1 MQRYLK
7 HRILKHIAHQSYSP
21 QQSRDLAKAIGVEQ
35 DDYNAFALAV
45 RELVEENQIVYGVNE
60 TIALPPLGSEL
71 VGKFK
76 RNDRGFGFVIPDQ
89 ANNHGD
95 LYVSARDTMGAMT
108 GDRVR
113 AEVVR
118 SQRGR
123 EGGRGGPAG
132 RIVEII
138 QRGQTSFVG
147 ELQKKGGSWM
157 VFPDGRTLGE
167 PIVVRDPSA
176 KNAKPGDKVVV
187 EITVYPEGRM
197 LGEGVITEVLGDSG
211 APSVETRGVMVAY
224 GLADAFPDDAKDEA
238 RDAVRDYNENEA
250 EYFVDRLDARQTF
263 TVTIDPPDAK
273 DFDDA
278 ISITRTDTGW
288 ELGVHIADVA
298 TFVRPGSVLDDEA
311 ISRGNSTYLPRKV
324 IPMLPEVL
332 SNGICSLQPGVPRLT
347 KSAFITYDSD
357 GKPIASRFA
366 SAVISSDFRLTYLEA
381 QALID
386 GDSDEAAAKQAVEKN
401 TYTDELRQ
409 ALAEMDNL
417 AKTIRR
423 RRFAEGMIVLD
434 LPEVELVF
442 DDDGHVIDA
451 QPEDDAYTHKVIEMF
466 MVEANEAVARAF
478 NDLSV
483 PVIRRIHP
491 DPGAHETK
499 DLRQFARVAGFNIPN
514 NPTRSELQAL
524 LDATR
529 GKPAAKAVH
538 LAVLKTLTRAEYAPQ
553 IVGHFALA
561 SEHYLHFTSPIR
573 RYPDLTAHRAL
584 EALFEYQPDGKVPSG
599 KGDREK
605 LARQLMDDDRC
616 PDEPVL
622 AQLAKHCS
630 TTERNAE
637 AAERELRNL
646 LVLQLLTNHVG
657 EEFPA
662 TVTGVT
668 SFGVYLQIDK
678 YLVEGLI
685 RTGDLPGAPA
695 ERWMLN
701 RSTGAM
707 TAQRSGRLIQI
718 GGAYTVRIDRI
729 DLARREM
736 DLRIVEDE
744 RFRRRKPTPR
754 QDALAPKHKGGRRTK
769 HATHH
774 KGKGKGGGKGGG
786 RGKRR

>member
-7 HRILKHIAHQSYSP
+7 HRILKHISHQAYSP
-21 QQSRDLAKAIGVEQ
+21 QPSRELAGAIGVEP

-45 RELVEENQIVYGVNE
+45 RELIEEHQIVYGASE
-60 TIALPPLGSEL
+60 TIALPPLGNEL
-71 VGKFK
+71 VGNFK

-95 LYVSARDTMGAMT
+95 LYVSARDTLGAMT

-118 SQRGR
+118 SQRGGR
-123 EGGRGGPAG
+123 QGGRGGPAG
-132 RIVEII
+132 RIVEIL

-147 ELQKKGGSWM
+147 ELQKKGGTWM

-167 PIVVRDPSA
+167 PLVVRDPSA
-176 KNAKPGDKVVV
+176 KNAKIGDKVVV
-187 EITVYPEGRM
+187 EITDYPEGRM
-197 LGEGVITEVLGDSG
+197 LGEGVITEVLGETG
-211 APSVETRGVMVAY
+211 KPSVETEGVIVAY
-224 GLADAFPDDAKDEA
+224 GLATAFPEDAKAEA
-238 RDAVRDYNENEA
+238 RDAVRDYNENESA
-250 EYFVDRLDARQTF
+250 YFKDRLDLRDTF

-278 ISITRTDTGW
+278 ISISRTDRGW

-311 ISRGNSTYLPRKV
+311 VSRGNSAYLPRRV

-332 SNGICSLQPGVPRLT
+332 SNGICSLQPGVPRLA
-347 KSAFITYDSD
+347 KSAFITYDNA
-357 GKPIASRFA
+357 GKPTDARFA
-366 SAVISSDFRLTYLEA
+366 NAVIESNFRLTYLEA

-386 GDSDEAAAKQAVEKN
+386 GGTDEDAAKHAVETN
-401 TYTDELRQ
+401 TYTDELRG
-409 ALAEMDNL
+409 ALEMMNDL
-417 AKTIRR
+417 ARTIRR

-434 LPEVELVF
+434 LPEVELVY
-442 DDDGHVIDA
+442 DDEGHVIDA

-478 NDLSV
+478 NDLNV
-483 PVIRRIHP
+483 PMIRRIHP
-491 DPGAHETK
+491 DPGAHETGE
-499 DLRQFARVAGFNIPN
+499 LRQFARVAGFNIPA
-514 NPTRSELQAL
+514 NPSRTELQAL

-538 LAVLKTLTRAEYAPQ
+538 MAVLKTLTRAEYAPQ
-553 IVGHFALA
+553 PIGHFALA

-584 EALFEYQPDGKVPSG
+584 EALFELAPDGKVP
-599 KGDREK
+599 GDSNARKK
-605 LARQLMDDDRC
+605 LGQKLTEDERC
-616 PDEPVL
+616 PEEAVL
-622 AQLAKHCS
+622 TQLGKHCS

-637 AAERELRNL
+637 AAERELRTF
-646 LVLQLLTNHVG
+646 LVLQLLEKHVG
-657 EEFPA
+657 EEFPG

-668 SFGVYLQIDK
+668 SFGVYVQIDK

-685 RTGDLPGAPA
+685 RSGDLPGAPA
-695 ERWMLN
+695 ERWMFN
-701 RSTGAM
+701 RTTGAM
-707 TAQRSGRLIQI
+707 TAQRSGRVIQI
-718 GGAYTVRIDRI
+718 GGSYTVRIDRI

-736 DLRIVEDE
+736 DLRIVEDD
-744 RFRRRKPTPR
+744 RFRHRKPKPR
-754 QDALAPKHKGGRRTK
+754 QDELAPKHKGGHRPK
-769 HATHH
+769 HQKHR
-774 KGKGKGGGKGGG
+774 GKGGRGGG
-786 RGKRR
+786 QRR